1 MHLGNWFVWFSVC
14 CRYHSCQRACSG
26 VSGRDRE
33 KRQILAP
40 PSAFSPYG
48 WKNCVTRESCMP
60 FLWGDKT
67 IKKRSI
73 YVTRCAFHL
82 RFGGNKAPFR
92 EYIFWFINARD
103 LELLPFEFFF
113 YIFHFL
119 LPHSIFYEQISK
131 NACNRM
137 KGPTVESAW
146 LLQVRLGLWF

>member
-1 MHLGNWFVWFSVC
+1 METDLCGFVC

-40 PSAFSPYG
+40 PSTFSPYG

-103 LELLPFEFFF
+103 PELLPFEFF

-119 LPHSIFYEQISK
+119 WTQYLLRTNKQKCMQPDERSHSRICMAFT
-131 NACNRM
+131 
-137 KGPTVESAW
+137 G
-146 LLQVRLGLWF
+146 